1 MPRGFREIPARQA
14 RMPAPQGYAMI
25 ILGIGGIQDDAAS
38 AVLKDGQLVAAVEE
52 SKLVR
57 RRTHWGDPDGPPE
70 QSIATCLELA
80 GARPEDVDAVA
91 IVRPIPESDFLLK
104 LRAQFPQSRIVLVE
118 HHRAHAASAYYPSP
132 FEQATVLTFD
142 RGGDFRCGSRW
153 HAAGTVMTLEQE
165 QYPPDSLGDLY
176 GRVTELLGFS
186 ANEDEHKVQWLSVCG
201 DERYRDLYLEILNMS
216 DTGPHPDRSF
226 FSTER
231 LQSGGFGARFYE
243 RLGLADGA
251 AIPESMRAHLATG
264 IQKAVEAAAIRLA
277 VGDRVDGPGRNLCL
291 AGGLGLNA
299 LLVSSLER
307 ALGNGNVFVQ
317 PVAGNAGTAIGA
329 VLNTWHTVYRQEAR
343 VPLRTLSLGPAY
355 SAADTKKVL
364 ENCKLRFRYLLTT
377 DEIVDTAVEQLTD
390 NKIVAWMHGRMEFGP
405 RALGNRSILASP
417 LDPYSTENLNLFIKH
432 REPIRKFAAS
442 VPAELCAQYFD
453 VGVNARYLT
462 TVGRVRPEYREQFAA
477 AVLADDLVRVHAVDR
492 DENPLYWKLLHA
504 AGKASGLPV
513 LYNTSFNLFGEP
525 LVCTPRDAVRSFYSS
540 GIDSMLVGNF
550 FLGK

>member
-1 MPRGFREIPARQA
+1 
-14 RMPAPQGYAMI
+14 MI
-25 ILGIGGIQDDAAS
+25 ILGIGGVLGDAAS
-38 AVLKDGQLVAAVEE
+38 AILKDGELVAAVEE

-57 RRTHWGDPDGPPE
+57 RRTQWGGPDGLPE
-70 QSIATCLELA
+70 QSIATCLQLA
-80 GARPEDVDAVA
+80 GSRPEDVDAVA

-132 FEQATVLTFD
+132 FEHATVLTLD

-153 HAAGTVMTLEQE
+153 QADGTVMTLDQE

-176 GRVTELLGFS
+176 GRVTQLLGFS
-186 ANEDEHKVQWLSVCG
+186 ANEDEHKVQWLSVRG
-201 DERYRDLYLEILNMS
+201 DERYRDLFLDIMNLS
-216 DTGPHPDRSF
+216 DSGPHPDRSF

-231 LQSGGFGARFYE
+231 LHAGGFSARFYE
-243 RLGLADGA
+243 RLELADGD
-251 AIPESMRAHLATG
+251 AIPEAMRAHIAAG
-264 IQKAVEAAAIRLA
+264 IQKAVEAAALRLA
-277 VGDRVDGPGRNLCL
+277 GPARNLCL
-291 AGGLGLNA
+291 AGGLGLNS
-299 LLVSSLER
+299 LLVCSLER

-329 VLNTWHTVYRQEAR
+329 VLNTWHTVYRQETR
-343 VPLRTLSLGPAY
+343 VPLRTLSLGPEY
-355 SAADTKKVL
+355 SAADTKLVL

-417 LDPYSTENLNLFIKH
+417 LNPYSTENLNIFIKH

-453 VGVNARYLT
+453 VGANARYLA

-477 AVLADDLVRVHAVDR
+477 AILADDLVRVHAVDR
-492 DENPLYWKLLHA
+492 EENPLYWHLLHA

-540 GIDSMLVGNF
+540 GIDAMLVGNF
-550 FLGK
+550 FLRK

>member
-1 MPRGFREIPARQA
+1 
-14 RMPAPQGYAMI
+14 MI
-25 ILGIGGIQDDAAS
+25 ILGIGGILGDAAS
-38 AVLKDGQLVAAVEE
+38 AILKDGELVAAVEE

-57 RRTHWGDPDGPPE
+57 RRTHWGGPDGPPE
-70 QSIATCLELA
+70 HSIATCLELG

-104 LRAQFPQSRIVLVE
+104 LRGQFPQSRIVLVE
-118 HHRAHAASAYYPSP
+118 HHRAHAASAYYPSR
-132 FEQATVLTFD
+132 FDHATVLTLD

-153 HAAGTVMTLEQE
+153 QADGTVMTLEQE

-186 ANEDEHKVQWLSVCG
+186 ANEDEHKVQWLSVWG
-201 DERYRDLYLEILNMS
+201 DERYRDLYLEILNLS
-216 DTGPHPDRSF
+216 DSGPHPDRSF

-251 AIPESMRAHLATG
+251 AIPEPMRAHLAAG
-264 IQKAVEAAAIRLA
+264 IQKAVEAAALRLA
-277 VGDRVDGPGRNLCL
+277 GPAGNLCL

-307 ALGNGNVFVQ
+307 ALGNDKVFVQ

-343 VPLRTLSLGPAY
+343 VPLDTLSLGPAF
-355 SAADTKKVL
+355 SAEDTKKVL
-364 ENCKLRFRYLLTT
+364 ENCKLRFRYLLTA

-417 LDPYSTENLNLFIKH
+417 LNPYSTENLNIFIKH

-442 VPAELCAQYFD
+442 VPVELCARYFD
-453 VGVNARYLT
+453 VGANARYLT

-477 AVLADDLVRVHAVDR
+477 AILADDMVRVHAVDG

-540 GIDSMLVGNF
+540 GIDAMLVGNF

>member
-1 MPRGFREIPARQA
+1 
-14 RMPAPQGYAMI
+14 MI
-25 ILGIGGIQDDAAS
+25 ILGIGGIQGDAAS
-38 AVLKDGQLVAAVEE
+38 AILKDGELVAAVEE

-57 RRTHWGDPDGPPE
+57 RRMHWGGPGGLPDH
-70 QSIATCLELA
+70 SIATCLELA
-80 GARPEDVDAVA
+80 GAKPEDVDAVA

-118 HHRAHAASAYYPSP
+118 HHRAHAASAYYASP
-132 FEQATVLTFD
+132 FDHATVLTFD

-153 HAAGTVMTLEQE
+153 LAEGTLMTLDHE
-165 QYPPDSLGDLY
+165 QYAPDSLGDLY

-186 ANEDEHKVQWLSVCG
+186 ASEDEHKVQWLSVSG
-201 DERYRDLYLEILNMS
+201 DERYRDLYLEIMNLS
-216 DTGPHPDRSF
+216 DAGPRLDRSF

-243 RLGLADGA
+243 RLGLADGQPIPA
-251 AIPESMRAHLATG
+251 AMRAHLAAG
-264 IQKAVEAAAIRLA
+264 IQKAVEAAALRLA
-277 VGDRVDGPGRNLCL
+277 VGDRSNGPARNLCL

-299 LLVSSLER
+299 LLVSALEQ
-307 ALGNGNVFVQ
+307 ALGANNVFVQ
-317 PVAGNAGTAIGA
+317 PVAGNAGTAVGA

-355 SAADTKKVL
+355 SAADTKQVL

-377 DEIVDTAVEQLTD
+377 DEIIDTAVEQLTD

-432 REPIRKFAAS
+432 RESNRKFAAS
-442 VPAELCAQYFD
+442 VPAELCAQYFE
-453 VGVNARYLT
+453 VGVNARYLA
-462 TVGRVRPEYREQFAA
+462 TVGRVRAEYREQFAA
-477 AVLADDLVRVHAVDR
+477 AILARDMVRVHAVDR
-492 DENPLYWKLLHA
+492 EENPLYWKLLHA

-540 GIDSMLVGNF
+540 GIDAMLVGNF